1 VYNLF
6 AKEVAMSARGKK
18 KYKKIQLREVRLTL
32 VQDAFEV
39 GHFVYLGSRQISPI
53 DSYGVYL
60 LAQTLE
66 SCWVPN

>member
-1 VYNLF
+1 
-6 AKEVAMSARGKK
+6 M
-18 KYKKIQLREVRLTL
+18 QLREVRLTL

-39 GHFVYLGSRQISPI
+39 GHFVYLSSRQISPI
-53 DSYGVYL
+53 DIHGVYL